1 MRKQKLQ
8 NNGFTLIEMIIY
20 VSLFAVILFII
31 VRLFWQVQLSDVRGR
46 TMHEAQ
52 ENAGQVVD
60 TFEYYVRKA
69 DDINTGS
76 STFGVHP
83 GVLSIQDSSNVLI
96 DTYTKNITLGGQPHS
111 IRKLRLTEG
120 AYPSLD
126 LTSDHVDVT
135 DFQLTNLTQ
144 GAEPDVILID
154 LTLSSLNPSSDE
166 LYDYSFVI
174 HSSINLRK
182 DS

>member
-1 MRKQKLQ
+1 MRNKIK
-8 NNGFTLIEMIIY
+8 NNSGFTLLEMIIY

-52 ENAGQVVD
+52 ENAAQVVD
-60 TFEYYVRKA
+60 IFEYFIRKG
-69 DDINTGS
+69 DDIDTGS
-76 STFGVHP
+76 SVFGAHP
-83 GVLSIQDSSNVLI
+83 AVLSVQGASNVLI
-96 DTYTKNITLGGQPHS
+96 DTYVKNITVGGESYP

-120 AYPSLD
+120 AFASVD

-135 DFQLTNLTQ
+135 DFELTNLTQ
-144 GAEPDVILID
+144 GSESDVILIN
-154 LTLSSLNPSSDE
+154 LTLSSINPSSDD
-166 LYDYSFVI
+166 YYNYSFTV
-174 HSSINLRK
+174 RTAVGVRQ